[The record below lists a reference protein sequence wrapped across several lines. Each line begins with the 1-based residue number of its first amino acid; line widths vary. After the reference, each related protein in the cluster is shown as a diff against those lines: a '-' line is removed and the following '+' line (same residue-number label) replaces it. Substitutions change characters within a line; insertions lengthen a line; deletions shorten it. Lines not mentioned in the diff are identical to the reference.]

1 MSIKAHQWASQHKGL
16 TRLEKTVLKEIANR
30 YSDEKGRAWPSQNR
44 IANDTGYHR
53 SSICRGLNGLEK
65 KGLIVRINA
74 FDSETGARTSNRY
87 FLPTFDP
94 TRVPRSKAPIKVESY
109 WDPHGSFVSEESQV
123 TFETLPSQKSI
134 EATAGTMFQ
143 NDNVL

>member
-30 YSDEKGRAWPSQNR
+30 YSDEKGKAWPSQNR
-44 IANDTGYHR
+44 IARDTGYSR
-53 SSICRGLNGLEK
+53 ASVCRGLKTLEE
-65 KGLIVRINA
+65 KGLVVRINA

-123 TFETLPSQKSI
+123 TFETVPSQKSI
-134 EATAGTMFQ
+134 EATTATMFQ
-143 NDNVL
+143 NDNDL